1 MLLTQRAPSMIA
13 TSNNN
18 ASNTTHGMPPIEVLR
33 QTLLQALAKIDHC
46 FGKGVTPVRS
56 HKGYKW
62 RRKRSTDDD
71 GSIAINCCNSN
82 SKLSGY
88 IRAIDSLKSLKS
100 LEIYR
105 NPKKLTMISQAKA
118 FVVHVGVV
126 FPPRSFHWNWKF
138 FCSIPKKTSREVSW
152 PTSDSSMVGRQ
163 TTTRIM
169 LRLLTYGAL
178 PAAQLCNQTFIA
190 NLNCAYDYCIS
201 ITNC

>member
-46 FGKGVTPVRS
+46 FGKGVTPVRR

-71 GSIAINCCNSN
+71 GSIAINFCNSN

-100 LEIYR
+100 SEIYR
-105 NPKKLTMISQAKA
+105 NPKKLTMFPRQRPSLSMS
-118 FVVHVGVV
+118 VL
-126 FPPRSFHWNWKF
+126 FPPLDHSIEIESFFVRFPKRPLERSLDQPATPPW
-138 FCSIPKKTSREVSW
+138 
-152 PTSDSSMVGRQ
+152 
-163 TTTRIM
+163 
-169 LRLLTYGAL
+169 LGAKPL
-178 PAAQLCNQTFIA
+178 PA
-190 NLNCAYDYCIS
+190 
-201 ITNC
+201 

>member
-62 RRKRSTDDD
+62 WRERSTDDD
-71 GSIAINCCNSN
+71 GSIAINFCNSN

-88 IRAIDSLKSLKS
+88 IRAIDSLKNLKS
-100 LEIYR
+100 SEIYR

-126 FPPRSFHWNWKF
+126 FSP
-138 FCSIPKKTSREVSW
+138 SIIPLKLKVFLFDSQKDLSR
-152 PTSDSSMVGRQ
+152 G
-163 TTTRIM
+163 
-169 LRLLTYGAL
+169 LLTNQRLHPWLGAKPL
-178 PAAQLCNQTFIA
+178 PA
-190 NLNCAYDYCIS
+190 
-201 ITNC
+201 

>member
-62 RRKRSTDDD
+62 RRERSTDDD
-71 GSIAINCCNSN
+71 GSIAINFCNSN

-100 LEIYR
+100 SEIYR

-118 FVVHVGVV
+118 FVVHVGVAF
-126 FPPRSFHWNWKF
+126 FPLDHSIEIESFFVRFPKRPLERSLDQPATPPW
-138 FCSIPKKTSREVSW
+138 
-152 PTSDSSMVGRQ
+152 
-163 TTTRIM
+163 
-169 LRLLTYGAL
+169 LGAKPL
-178 PAAQLCNQTFIA
+178 PA
-190 NLNCAYDYCIS
+190 
-201 ITNC
+201 